1 MKNTKVISI
10 KAICYLPIILFLASC
25 GNDDNAADAYGQFEA
40 TEVIVSAEGSGKI
53 ISLDV
58 EEGSEIKVGEVVGC
72 IDTVQLFLKKQQLQA
87 TIAAVTSKTQNIS
100 DQLAVYYERKE
111 NLVREKN
118 RLESLFKEDAA
129 TDKQLDDINGEI
141 EVVEKQLDAVKS
153 QLSTQ
158 NSGILGEILPL
169 EKQIAQIEDQLQ
181 KSVLRHPVSGIVLEK
196 YAEEGEVASF
206 GKPLYKIA
214 VKNDMYLRVYLSA
227 KQLAKLKLQQ
237 PITVRID
244 TDEEN
249 YLETTGTLAW
259 ISNKAEFTPKNIQTK
274 EDRVNMVYAAKIRVK
289 DDGTFK
295 IGMPGEAIFNNDSSN
310 IAQK

>member
-87 TIAAVTSKTQNIS
+87 TISAVTSKTQNIS

-181 KSVLRHPVSGIVLEK
+181 KSVVRHPVSGIVLEK

-214 VKNDMYLRVYLSA
+214 VKNDMFLRVYLSA

-244 TDEEN
+244 TDEES
-249 YLETTGTLAW
+249 YLETTGTLTW

>member
-181 KSVLRHPVSGIVLEK
+181 KSVVRHPVSGIVLEK

-244 TDEEN
+244 IDEES
-249 YLETTGTLAW
+249 YLETTGKLTW